1 MEEKDIT
8 LADMILA
15 SLMSESEHIM
25 LYVIHEKATDEAQAQ
40 RVILSLCSYGAAH
53 ETDIHLEKTD
63 KIANLIALG
72 GARYIYEQERLK
84 ERYNKLSM
92 LDIELSIQEKRRN
105 KWLSIS
111 AILISFVALVISIVS
126 LFVS

>member
-8 LADMILA
+8 LADMILS

-53 ETDIHLEKTD
+53 ETDIHLEKTCRHSPT
-63 KIANLIALG
+63 NALG
-72 GARYIYEQERLK
+72 WRGIASSCR
-84 ERYNKLSM
+84 SH
-92 LDIELSIQEKRRN
+92 
-105 KWLSIS
+105 
-111 AILISFVALVISIVS
+111 
-126 LFVS
+126 

>member
-63 KIANLIALG
+63 KTASTSATTWDTPS
-72 GARYIYEQERLK
+72 R
-84 ERYNKLSM
+84 
-92 LDIELSIQEKRRN
+92 
-105 KWLSIS
+105 KWRSTNS
-111 AILISFVALVISIVS
+111 SHASNQD
-126 LFVS
+126 